1 VGRPGGSGS
10 SAKTRARPKRRAA
23 SPDRSGERIRA
34 LERELRET
42 QQRFEDLI
50 DISSDWVWETDADH
64 HFTSFSGRLAEVSG
78 ADPSTIMGRKRTDIM
93 DPTLSLEVLS
103 AHLDDLAARRPFRD
117 FTYRITTPKGLRH
130 FKVSGKPRFDDEGH
144 FAGYRGTGTD
154 ITAEIEADQRA
165 RLIEGRFVDA
175 IESVPVS
182 LMLHDSNDR
191 LVICNTITRT
201 FFPGLD
207 HLLVPG
213 TTFEELVR
221 AQAASGRLLSAV
233 GRVEEW
239 LKERLAAHRNPTGT
253 LTRSHRDGK
262 WVQIF
267 ERKTS
272 DGGIIGIR
280 VDITELKTKEEEL
293 ARQTSLLQATLDNIS
308 QGLSVYDG
316 ERRLIA
322 FNENYIRML
331 GLPADFAKLGL
342 RFEDFVRWNAERG
355 EYGPGTPEQ
364 HIASRL
370 ALVSKPEPHY
380 IERRRPD
387 GTVVEIRG
395 NPMPSGGWVTTYTDV
410 TQRKS
415 FEDTLEANA
424 QRLEEYAEELKKSNG
439 ELEQFA
445 YVASHDLQ
453 EPLRMVG
460 SYCQMLQRRYK
471 GKLDKDADDFIG
483 FAVEGALRMQ
493 QMINDL
499 LTYSRVGRVGKGI
512 TDVTVEEVVKAAVSN
527 LQAAIAE
534 SSAKVTWDALPTL
547 AGEKVQLLQL
557 FQNLI
562 GNAIKFR
569 ADDRPI
575 EVHVSATRE
584 GGQWHFQIRDT
595 GIGIDKQY
603 LERIFLIFQR
613 LHDRS
618 KYKGTGIGLAVCKKV
633 VEHHGGRIWVESEPG
648 KGTTFHFTMS
658 GESEPRKEAA

>member
-1 VGRPGGSGS
+1 MGSRGGSQLS
-10 SAKTRARPKRRAA
+10 TKARARPKRRAT

-34 LERELRET
+34 LERQLRET
-42 QQRFEDLI
+42 QQRFEELL
-50 DISSDWVWETDADH
+50 DISSDWIWETDADH
-64 HFTSFSGRLAEVSG
+64 RFTSFSGRLAEVSG
-78 ADPSTIMGRKRTDIM
+78 VDPGKILGRRRTDIM
-93 DPTLSLEVLS
+93 DPTLSAEVRRQHLE
-103 AHLDDLAARRPFRD
+103 DLAAHRPFRD
-117 FTYRITTPKGLRH
+117 FTYQITTPKGPRY
-130 FKVSGKPRFDDEGH
+130 FKINGKPRFDENGR
-144 FAGYRGTGTD
+144 FAGYRGTGSD
-154 ITAEIEADQRA
+154 ITAEIEAKQRA
-165 RLIEGRFVDA
+165 QQIHGRFVDA

-182 LMLHDSNDR
+182 LMLHDADDR

-221 AQAASGRLLSAV
+221 AQAESGRLPSAV

-239 LKERLAAHRNPTGT
+239 VKERLAAHRNPSGAI
-253 LTRSHRDGK
+253 TRNHRDGK
-262 WVQIF
+262 WVQIY

-280 VDITELKTKEEEL
+280 VEVTELKNKEEQL
-293 ARQTSLLQATLDNIS
+293 ARQSALLQATLDNIS
-308 QGLSVYDG
+308 QGLSVYDRD
-316 ERRLIA
+316 RRLIA
-322 FNENYIRML
+322 FNQHYLRML
-331 GLPADFAKLGL
+331 GLPPEFAKIGL

-355 EYGPGTPEQ
+355 EYGPGTPEE
-364 HIASRL
+364 HIASRI

-387 GTVVEIRG
+387 GTVVELRG
-395 NPMPSGGWVTTYTDV
+395 NPMPGGGWVTTYTDV
-410 TQRKS
+410 TQRKK
-415 FEDTLEANA
+415 FEETLEANA
-424 QRLEEYAEELKKSNG
+424 KRLEEYAAELKKSNS

-483 FAVEGALRMQ
+483 FAVEGAMRMQ

-499 LTYSRVGRVGKGI
+499 LTYSRVGRTGRG
-512 TDVTVEEVVKAAVSN
+512 VTEIAVEEVVKTAVSN
-527 LQAAIAE
+527 LQAAIQE
-534 SSAKVTWDALPTL
+534 SNAKVTWDKLPVV

-575 EVHVSATRE
+575 EVHVSAARKGE
-584 GGQWHFQIRDT
+584 QWHFQVRDN
-595 GIGIDKQY
+595 GIGIEKQY

-648 KGTTFHFTMS
+648 KGTTFHFTIGGDPQS
-658 GESEPRKEAA
+658 QKEAA

>member
-1 VGRPGGSGS
+1 MGSRGGSR
-10 SAKTRARPKRRAA
+10 ATVATRGRPKRRAK
-23 SPDRSGERIRA
+23 PEQSGGRLRA
-34 LERELRET
+34 LERELRAT
-42 QQRFEDLI
+42 QERFADLL
-50 DISSDWVWETDADH
+50 DISSDWIWETDREH
-64 HFTSFSGRLAEVSG
+64 RFTAFSGRLAQVSG
-78 ADPSTIMGRKRTDIM
+78 LDPAEITGRRRTDIV
-93 DPTLSLEVLS
+93 DPTMPEDVRRQ
-103 AHLDDLAARRPFRD
+103 HLDDLAAHRPFRD
-117 FTYRITTPKGLRH
+117 FTYRITTKRGVRW
-130 FKVSGKPRFDDEGH
+130 FRINGKPRFDDDGG
-144 FAGYRGTGTD
+144 FIGYRGTGRD
-154 ITAEIEADQRA
+154 VTAEVEADRRVQQ
-165 RLIEGRFVDA
+165 IQTRFIDA

-182 LMLHDSNDR
+182 LMLHDADDR
-191 LVICNTITRT
+191 LVICNTITQS

-213 TTFEELVR
+213 TTFEALVR
-221 AQAASGRLLSAV
+221 AQAEGGRLPSAV

-239 LKERLAAHRNPTGT
+239 LKERVANHRNPGPTI
-253 LTRSHRDGK
+253 TRQHSDGR
-262 WVQIF
+262 WVQIL

-280 VDITELKTKEEEL
+280 VDVTELKTKESEL
-293 ARQTSLLQATLDNIS
+293 ARQTALLQATLDNID
-308 QGLSVYDG
+308 QGLSVYD
-316 ERRLIA
+316 RDLKLIA
-322 FNENYIRML
+322 FNQHYLRML
-331 GLPADFAKLGL
+331 GLPADFARVGL
-342 RFEDFVRWNAERG
+342 SFQDFVRWNAAQG
-355 EYGPGTPEQ
+355 EYGAGDPET
-364 HIASRL
+364 HVATRV
-370 ALVSKPEPHY
+370 ALVTRPEPHY

-387 GTVVEIRG
+387 GKTVEIRG
-395 NPMPSGGWVTTYTDV
+395 NPMPGGGFVTTYSDV
-410 TQRKS
+410 TQRKQ
-415 FEDTLEANA
+415 FEETLEANA
-424 QRLEEYAEELKKSNG
+424 KRLEEYAGELKKSNT

-499 LTYSRVGRVGKGI
+499 LTYSRVGRTGKGVAEI
-512 TDVTVEEVVKAAVSN
+512 RIEDVVKTAVSN

-534 SSAKVTWDALPTL
+534 SKAVVTWDPLPTL
-547 AGEKVQLLQL
+547 SGERVQLLQL

-569 ADDRPI
+569 AEDRPI
-575 EVHVSATRE
+575 EVHVAAARE
-584 GGQWHFQIRDT
+584 GELWHFQVRDT
-595 GIGIDKQY
+595 GIGIEKQY

-648 KGTTFHFTMS
+648 KGTTFHFTMG
-658 GESEPRKEAA
+658 GEAQSRKEAA

>member
-1 VGRPGGSGS
+1 VRV
-10 SAKTRARPKRRAA
+10 
-23 SPDRSGERIRA
+23 RA
-34 LERELRET
+34 LERQLHGM
-42 QQRFEDLI
+42 QQSFQDLL
-50 DISSDWVWETDADH
+50 DISSDWIWETDADH
-64 HFTSFSGRLAEVSG
+64 RFIAFSGRLAEVSG
-78 ADPSTIMGRKRTDIM
+78 VDPNKILGRSRTEIM
-93 DPTLSLEVLS
+93 DPTLPTDVRQQ
-103 AHLDDLAARRPFRD
+103 HLDDLAAHRPFRD
-117 FTYRITTPKGLRH
+117 FTYQITTSRGPRY
-130 FKVSGKPRFDDEGH
+130 FRINGKPRLDESGR
-144 FAGYRGTGTD
+144 FAGYRGTGRD
-154 ITAEIEADQRA
+154 VTAEVEADHRA
-165 RLIEGRFVDA
+165 QLIQSRFVDA

-182 LMLHDSNDR
+182 LMLHDADDR
-191 LVICNTITRT
+191 LVICNTITKT

-213 TTFEELVR
+213 ARFEDLQR
-221 AQAASGRLLSAV
+221 AQAESGRLPSAA

-239 LKERLAAHRNPTGT
+239 LKERIAAHRNPTGT
-253 LTRSHRDGK
+253 ITRKHRDGR

-280 VDITELKTKEEEL
+280 VDVTELKTKEEEL
-293 ARQTSLLQATLDNIS
+293 ARQTALLQATLDNID
-308 QGLSVYDG
+308 QGLSVYD
-316 ERRLIA
+316 RDRKLIA
-322 FNENYIRML
+322 FNQHYLRML
-331 GLPADFAKLGL
+331 GLPPEFAKIGL
-342 RFEDFVRWNAERG
+342 QFEDFVRWNAARG
-355 EYGPGTPEQ
+355 EYGPGTAEQ
-364 HIASRL
+364 HVASRL

-380 IERRRPD
+380 IERKRPD
-387 GTVVEIRG
+387 GRVVELRG

-410 TQRKS
+410 TQRKT

-424 QRLEEYAEELKKSNG
+424 KRLEEYAEELKKSNT

-499 LTYSRVGRVGKGI
+499 LTYSRVGRTGKGVAEI
-512 TDVTVEEVVKAAVSN
+512 AVEDVVKSAVSN

-534 SSAKVTWDALPTL
+534 SGAKVTWGALPTL
-547 AGEKVQLLQL
+547 AAEKVQLLQL

-562 GNAIKFR
+562 GNAVKFR

-575 EVHVSATRE
+575 EVRVSAERE
-584 GGQWHFQIRDT
+584 SDLWHFQIRDT

-648 KGTTFHFTMS
+648 KGTTFHFTM
-658 GESEPRKEAA
+658 GGVSEPRKEAA

>member
-1 VGRPGGSGS
+1 M
-10 SAKTRARPKRRAA
+10 RRATA
-23 SPDRSGERIRA
+23 PDKSGERVRA
-34 LERELRET
+34 LERELRDM
-42 QQRFEDLI
+42 QQRFTDLL

-64 HFTSFSGRLAEVSG
+64 RFIGFSGRLSEVSG
-78 ADPSTIMGRKRTDIM
+78 ADPKNILGRKRTEIM
-93 DPTLSLEVLS
+93 DPTLPADVRQQ
-103 AHLDDLAARRPFRD
+103 HLDDLAAHRPFRD
-117 FTYRITTPKGLRH
+117 FTYQISTTRGPRY
-130 FKVSGKPRFDDEGH
+130 FRVNGKPRFDDAGH
-144 FAGYRGTGTD
+144 FVGYRGTGRD
-154 ITAEIEADQRA
+154 VTAEVEADRRA
-165 RLIEGRFVDA
+165 QLIQSRFIDA

-182 LMLHDSNDR
+182 LMLHDSDDR
-191 LVICNTITRT
+191 LVICNTITKT

-221 AQAASGRLLSAV
+221 AQAESGRLPSAV
-233 GRVEEW
+233 GRVEAW
-239 LKERLAAHRNPTGT
+239 LKERIAAHRNPTGT
-253 LTRSHRDGK
+253 ITRNHSDGR
-262 WVQIF
+262 WVQIY

-280 VDITELKTKEEEL
+280 VDVSELKGKEEEL
-293 ARQTSLLQATLDNIS
+293 ARQSALLQATLDNID
-308 QGLSVYDG
+308 QGLSVYD
-316 ERRLIA
+316 RDLKLIA
-322 FNENYIRML
+322 FNQHYLRML
-331 GLPADFAKLGL
+331 SLPADFAKLGL
-342 RFEDFVRWNAERG
+342 SFQDFVRWNAARG
-355 EYGPGTPEQ
+355 EYGPGDPEM
-364 HIASRL
+364 HVASRV
-370 ALVSKPEPHY
+370 ALVTRQEPHY
-380 IERRRPD
+380 IERRRPN
-387 GTVVEIRG
+387 GKTVEIRG
-395 NPMPSGGWVTTYTDV
+395 NPMPGGGFVTTYTDV
-410 TQRKS
+410 TQRKA
-415 FEDTLEANA
+415 FEETLEANA
-424 QRLEEYAEELKKSNG
+424 KRLEEYAAELKKSNT

-483 FAVEGALRMQ
+483 FAVEGAMRMQ

-499 LTYSRVGRVGKGI
+499 LTYSRVGRTGKGI
-512 TDVTVEEVVKAAVSN
+512 TQVAVEEVVKTAVSN

-534 SSAKVTWDALPTL
+534 SSAKVTWDQLPTI

-575 EVHVSATRE
+575 EVHVSAARE
-584 GGQWHFQIRDT
+584 GEQWHFQVRDT

-648 KGTTFHFTMS
+648 KGTIFHFTMG
-658 GESEPRKEAA
+658 GEPQSRKEAA

>member
-1 VGRPGGSGS
+1 VGSRGGSRLS
-10 SAKTRARPKRRAA
+10 TKARARPKRRAG
-23 SPDRSGERIRA
+23 SPDRSGERVRA
-34 LERELRET
+34 LERQLHET
-42 QQRFEDLI
+42 QQRFEDLL
-50 DISSDWVWETDADH
+50 DISSDWIWETDESYR
-64 HFTSFSGRLAEVSG
+64 FTKFSGRLAEVSG
-78 ADPSTIMGRKRTDIM
+78 IDPNSIVGKKRTEIM
-93 DPTLSLEVLS
+93 DPTLPPEVLRQ
-103 AHLDDLAARRPFRD
+103 HLDDLEARRPFRD
-117 FTYRITTPKGLRH
+117 FTYRIATPKGWRH
-130 FKVSGKPRFDDEGH
+130 FRINGKPRYDEKGRYL
-144 FAGYRGTGTD
+144 GYRGTGTD
-154 ITAEIEADQRA
+154 ITAEVEADQRA
-165 RLIEGRFVDA
+165 RLIERRFIDA

-182 LMLHDSNDR
+182 LMLHDADDR
-191 LVICNTITRT
+191 LVICNTITRS

-221 AQAASGRLLSAV
+221 AQAQSGRLPSAV

-239 LKERLAAHRNPTGT
+239 VKERVAAHRNPSGAI
-253 LTRSHRDGK
+253 TRNHRDGK
-262 WVQIF
+262 WVQIY

-272 DGGIIGIR
+272 DGGVIGIR
-280 VDITELKTKEEEL
+280 VDVTELKNKEEEL
-293 ARQTSLLQATLDNIS
+293 ARQSALLQATLDNIS
-308 QGLSVYDG
+308 QGLSVYDRD
-316 ERRLIA
+316 RRLIA
-322 FNENYIRML
+322 FNQHYLRML
-331 GLPADFAKLGL
+331 GLPPEFAKIGL

-355 EYGPGTPEQ
+355 EYGPGTPEE
-364 HIASRL
+364 HIASRI

-387 GTVVEIRG
+387 GTVVELRG
-395 NPMPSGGWVTTYTDV
+395 NPMPGGGWVTTYTDV
-410 TQRKS
+410 TERKK
-415 FEDTLEANA
+415 FEETLEANA
-424 QRLEEYAEELKKSNG
+424 KRLEEYAAELKKSNS

-483 FAVEGALRMQ
+483 FAVEGAMRMQ

-499 LTYSRVGRVGKGI
+499 LTYSRVGRTGKGMTEI
-512 TDVTVEEVVKAAVSN
+512 GVEEVVKTAVSN
-527 LQAAIAE
+527 LQAAIQE
-534 SSAKVTWDALPTL
+534 SNAKVTWDKLPVV

-557 FQNLI
+557 LQNLI

-575 EVHVSATRE
+575 EVHVSAARE
-584 GGQWHFQIRDT
+584 GEQWHFQVRDT
-595 GIGIDKQY
+595 GIGIEKQY

-648 KGTTFHFTMS
+648 RGTTFHFTIGGDPQS
-658 GESEPRKEAA
+658 RKEAA

>member
-1 VGRPGGSGS
+1 VGSHGGSRPS
-10 SAKTRARPKRRAA
+10 TKARARPKRRAA
-23 SPDRSGERIRA
+23 SPDRSGERFRA
-34 LERELRET
+34 LERQLRET

-64 HFTSFSGRLAEVSG
+64 RFTSFSGRLAEVSG

-93 DPTLSLEVLS
+93 DPALSHEVLQ
-103 AHLDDLAARRPFRD
+103 AHLDDLAAHRPFRD
-117 FTYRITTPKGLRH
+117 FGYRITTLKGLRH
-130 FKVSGKPRFDDEGH
+130 FKVSGKPRFDEAGR

-154 ITAEIEADQRA
+154 VTAEVEADLRA
-165 RLIEGRFVDA
+165 RLIEGRFLDA

-213 TTFEELVR
+213 TTFEQLVR
-221 AQAASGRLLSAV
+221 AQAESGRLPSAV

-239 LKERLAAHRNPTGT
+239 VRERLAAHRNPTGT
-253 LTRSHRDGK
+253 LTRSHRGGK

-280 VDITELKTKEEEL
+280 VDVTELKDKEEAL
-293 ARQTSLLQATLDNIS
+293 ARQSTLLQATLDNIS

-331 GLPADFAKLGL
+331 GLPSDFAKIGL
-342 RFEDFVRWNAERG
+342 PFEDFVRWNAARG
-355 EYGPGTPEQ
+355 EYGPGTAEE
-364 HIASRL
+364 HIASRI

-387 GTVVEIRG
+387 GTVVELRG

-410 TQRKS
+410 TERKK

-424 QRLEEYAEELKKSNG
+424 RRLEQYAEELKKSNG

-471 GKLDKDADDFIG
+471 GKLDKDADEFIG

-499 LTYSRVGRVGKGI
+499 LTYSRVGRVGKG
-512 TDVTVEEVVKAAVSN
+512 VTEIAIEDVVKTAVSN
-527 LQAAIAE
+527 LQAAITE
-534 SSAKVTWDALPTL
+534 SNAKVTWDEMPTL
-547 AGEKVQLLQL
+547 AAEKVQLLQL

-575 EVHVSATRE
+575 EVHISVARE
-584 GGQWHFQIRDT
+584 DDLWHFQIRDT

-633 VEHHGGRIWVESEPG
+633 VEHYGGRIWVESEPG
-648 KGTTFHFTMS
+648 KGTTFHFTM
-658 GESEPRKEAA
+658 GGVLQPRKEAA

>member
-1 VGRPGGSGS
+1 L
-10 SAKTRARPKRRAA
+10 
-23 SPDRSGERIRA
+23 RA

-42 QQRFEDLI
+42 QERFEDLAS
-50 DISSDWVWETDADH
+50 ISSDWIWETDAEH
-64 HFTSFSGRLAEVSG
+64 RFTGFTGRLAEVSG
-78 ADPSTIMGRKRTDIM
+78 IDPNRIIGRRRTEIV
-93 DPTLSLEVLS
+93 DPTMSAEVRQQ
-103 AHLDDLAARRPFRD
+103 HLDDLAARRPFRD
-117 FTYRITTPKGLRH
+117 FTYRITTSRGARW
-130 FKVSGKPRFDDEGH
+130 FRINGKPRFDDTGV
-144 FAGYRGTGTD
+144 FLGYRGTGRDVTG
-154 ITAEIEADQRA
+154 EVEANQRA
-165 RLIEGRFVDA
+165 LQIQTRFIDA

-182 LMLHDSNDR
+182 LMLHDADDR
-191 LVICNTITRT
+191 LVICNTITKSY
-201 FFPGLD
+201 FPGLD

-213 TTFEELVR
+213 TTFEALVR
-221 AQAASGRLLSAV
+221 GQAESGRLPSAV
-233 GRVEEW
+233 GRVEDW
-239 LKERLAAHRNPTGT
+239 LKERLAAHRNPGPAI
-253 LTRSHRDGK
+253 TRLHKDGR

-267 ERKTS
+267 ERRTS

-280 VDITELKTKEEEL
+280 VDVTELKTKEQEL
-293 ARQTSLLQATLDNIS
+293 ARQTALLQATLDNID

-316 ERRLIA
+316 ERKLIA
-322 FNENYIRML
+322 FNQNYIRML
-331 GLPADFAKLGL
+331 GLPQDFARLGL
-342 RFEDFVRWNAERG
+342 RFEDFVRWNAARG
-355 EYGPGTPEQ
+355 EYGPGTAEE
-364 HIASRL
+364 HIASRI

-380 IERRRPD
+380 IERKRPD
-387 GTVVEIRG
+387 GTVVELRG
-395 NPMPSGGWVTTYTDV
+395 NPMPTGGWVTTYTDV
-410 TQRKS
+410 TQRKKA
-415 FEDTLEANA
+415 EETLEASA
-424 QRLEEYAEELKKSNG
+424 RRLEEYAEELKKSNT

-483 FAVEGALRMQ
+483 YAVEGALRMQ

-512 TDVTVEEVVKAAVSN
+512 AELALEDVVKTAVSN
-527 LQAAIAE
+527 LQAAIAD
-534 SSAKVTWDALPTL
+534 SGAKVTWDALPTL

-575 EVHVSATRE
+575 EVHVSAERE
-584 GGQWHFQIRDT
+584 GALWHFQIRDT
-595 GIGIDKQY
+595 GIGIEKQY

-648 KGTTFHFTMS
+648 KGTTFHFTMG
-658 GESEPRKEAA
+658 GETQPRKEAA